1 MDKKMNLK
9 ENKRLDEIIDTTIIS
24 IQQSGTEIKEIS
36 HFAKKEY
43 QELED
48 EFLKLRIEA
57 SELIERVE
65 KLDQEY
71 RISKSKLII
80 VNKNYDS
87 YSEKDMKKIYEKTD
101 HLRVQLVL
109 EREREMNIVKRRNEL
124 ELHLK
129 SVRNIVDKA
138 DKLSNDFELAHNM
151 LHGSLK
157 DLTEHL
163 GQYQNERLLGY
174 RIIHAQEEERQRVA
188 RELHD
193 GPAQSLSNISFK
205 AEICLKLIDKDID
218 KAKMEMQILRG
229 HIHDTI
235 GETREL
241 IYNLRPMSIDDL
253 GLVPTLERYIDK
265 VESINNFSIQLN
277 IQYLDNLQSENVQK
291 INSLTLFRIVQE
303 SLNNIQK
310 YAKADEVI
318 IDLIFCNR
326 YTEIR
331 ITDNG
336 CGFDV
341 NQIKKDPLTHTG
353 LGVSIMQERVNLL
366 AGKFVL
372 SSKMGQGTSIFVR
385 LPVDNK
391 ERG

>member
-1 MDKKMNLK
+1 MEKARNLK
-9 ENKRLDEIIDTTIIS
+9 ENKRLDEIIDSTIIS
-24 IQQSGTEIKEIS
+24 IQQSSTEIKEIS

-57 SELIERVE
+57 SELIDRVE
-65 KLDQEY
+65 KLDREY

-80 VNKNYDS
+80 VNKNYDN
-87 YSEKDMKKIYEKTD
+87 YSEEEMKRIYDKTD

-138 DKLSNDFELAHNM
+138 DKVSNDFELVHNM
-151 LHGSLK
+151 LHGNLK
-157 DLTEHL
+157 DLTEHI
-163 GQYQNERLLGY
+163 GQFKSERLLGY
-174 RIIHAQEEERQRVA
+174 RIIHAQEEERQRIA

-205 AEICLKLIDKDID
+205 AEICLKLVDKDIA
-218 KAKMEMQILRG
+218 KAKLELQTLKGR
-229 HIHDTI
+229 IHETI
-235 GETREL
+235 EETREL

-253 GLVPTLERYIDK
+253 GLVPTLERYIDQ
-265 VESINNFSIQLN
+265 VESVNDFSIQLN
-277 IQYLDNLQSENVQK
+277 IEYQDGLKIENIPK

-310 YAKADEVI
+310 YADADEI
-318 IDLIFCNR
+318 IINLILNNQ
-326 YTEIR
+326 YTEIS
-331 ITDNG
+331 IDDNG

-341 NQIKKDPLTHTG
+341 AQIKTDSLAHTG
-353 LGVSIMQERVNLL
+353 LGVSIMRERVNLL
-366 AGKFVL
+366 AGQFDL
-372 SSKMGQGTSIFVR
+372 SSKLGQGTRVFAR
-385 LPVDNK
+385 LPINR
-391 ERG
+391 ERS

>member
-1 MDKKMNLK
+1 MNKAMNLK
-9 ENKRLDEIIDTTIIS
+9 KNKRLDEIIDSTIIS
-24 IQQSGTEIKEIS
+24 IQQSSTEIKEIS

-65 KLDQEY
+65 KLDREY

-80 VNKNYDS
+80 VNKNYDN
-87 YSEKDMKKIYEKTD
+87 YSENEMKKIYEKTD
-101 HLRVQLVL
+101 HLRVQLVV

-138 DKLSNDFELAHNM
+138 NKVSNDFELVHNM
-151 LHGSLK
+151 LHGNLK
-157 DLTEHL
+157 DLTEHI
-163 GQYQNERLLGY
+163 GQFKNERLLGY
-174 RIIHAQEEERQRVA
+174 RIIHAQEEERQRIA

-205 AEICLKLIDKDID
+205 TEICLKLVDKDIG
-218 KAKMEMQILRG
+218 KAKVELQTLKSR
-229 HIHDTI
+229 IHDTI
-235 GETREL
+235 EETREL

-265 VESINNFSIQLN
+265 VESVNDFSIQLN
-277 IQYLDNLQSENVQK
+277 IDYQDELKVENIRK
-291 INSLTLFRIVQE
+291 ISSLTLFRIVQE

-310 YAKADEVI
+310 YANADEVI
-318 IDLIFCNR
+318 VSLVFTHQ
-326 YTEIR
+326 YTEI
-331 ITDNG
+331 IIEDNG
-336 CGFDV
+336 CGFDAT
-341 NQIKKDPLTHTG
+341 QIKTNPLAHTG

-366 AGKFVL
+366 AGQFDL
-372 SSKMGQGTSIFVR
+372 TSKVGQGTRVYAR
-385 LPVDNK
+385 LPINK

>member
-1 MDKKMNLK
+1 
-9 ENKRLDEIIDTTIIS
+9 
-24 IQQSGTEIKEIS
+24 
-36 HFAKKEY
+36 
-43 QELED
+43 
-48 EFLKLRIEA
+48 
-57 SELIERVE
+57 
-65 KLDQEY
+65 
-71 RISKSKLII
+71 
-80 VNKNYDS
+80 
-87 YSEKDMKKIYEKTD
+87 MKKIYEKTD

-265 VESINNFSIQLN
+265 VEIN
-277 IQYLDNLQSENVQK
+277 
-291 INSLTLFRIVQE
+291 
-303 SLNNIQK
+303 
-310 YAKADEVI
+310 
-318 IDLIFCNR
+318 
-326 YTEIR
+326 
-331 ITDNG
+331 
-336 CGFDV
+336 
-341 NQIKKDPLTHTG
+341 
-353 LGVSIMQERVNLL
+353 
-366 AGKFVL
+366 
-372 SSKMGQGTSIFVR
+372 
-385 LPVDNK
+385 
-391 ERG
+391 